1 MYCYIFCFL
10 PLYLYLLTAAP
21 VSVLFVSL
29 ITPLFFYKHLFFFYL
44 VIYIDQA
51 YTPSLF
57 SGRMAS
63 FPRYCMSFATSLCQS
78 DQ

>member
-29 ITPLFFYKHLFFFYL
+29 ITPLFYYKHLFF
-44 VIYIDQA
+44 IYIYVSA
-51 YTPSLF
+51 VHSLSF
-57 SGRMAS
+57 SWQDGQL
-63 FPRYCMSFATSLCQS
+63 PKILHVLCYFS
-78 DQ
+78 VSE